1 MAWSFR
7 QGHPRLVAIVSAVLV
22 LAASF
27 VFASAKLAGTAM
39 AATPTMSTTASTNT
53 EVGFQ
58 LFDNANLRNGDNPT
72 GTIRFD
78 LYGPD
83 DATCATSI
91 FNSIVTV
98 TGNGSYN
105 SASFITS
112 QAGTYQWRAAYS
124 GDANNTAITSAC
136 NEPSEQTIVT
146 KALTV
151 LSTTASG
158 PIAIGG
164 TITDTA
170 HLSGG
175 FNPTGTITFDLT
187 GPNDVFCTGAVAFTS
202 TVTVNGNG
210 DYVSGP
216 FAPTATGTYQWRA
229 RYSGDDNNL
238 GEGPTGCID
247 PAESVIVVGGLVTPT
262 LTTTASASVEA
273 GGTVRDTAVLGG
285 GALPT
290 GTIGFQ
296 LYGPNDATCS
306 GTPISTPPVPV
317 NGNGTYVSPDITVN
331 TPGTYRFV
339 ASYSGDI
346 ANNPVATAC
355 NDPAESVVVTPGTGS
370 TTTSSSTSSTVP
382 TTSSST
388 SSTVPTTSSSTS
400 STVPTTSSSTSST
413 VPGSSTSSSSTVPGS
428 STSSSSTVPGSSTSS
443 SSTVPGSST
452 SSSSTVPGSSTSSS
466 STAPSST
473 SSTSSTSTSSTSTT
487 SSSVPTGT
495 TTSSSSSSSTSSTS
509 STVPT
514 TPTTVG
520 PTVPPGQPTIDVTP
534 RTVVAGQDA
543 TVFGSGF
550 PPSTPVDIVL
560 LSSPVLLGTVVT
572 DASGSFTTTVT
583 IPSDTEPGIHRLV
596 GAVRGGGPSAETTIT
611 VLAPAGSPLRPQG
624 QLSRTGSDP
633 AGSTKVAATLV
644 VIGLL
649 LVGGAGV
656 GGFHGN
662 GRRRRSGVQQPPTA

>member
-27 VFASAKLAGTAM
+27 AFASAKLAGTAM

-400 STVPTTSSSTSST
+400 STVP
-413 VPGSSTSSSSTVPGS
+413 GSSTSSSSTVPGS
-428 STSSSSTVPGSSTSS
+428 STSS
-443 SSTVPGSST
+443 
-452 SSSSTVPGSSTSSS
+452 
-466 STAPSST
+466 
-473 SSTSSTSTSSTSTT
+473 
-487 SSSVPTGT
+487 
-495 TTSSSSSSSTSSTS
+495 
-509 STVPT
+509 
-514 TPTTVG
+514 
-520 PTVPPGQPTIDVTP
+520 QLH
-534 RTVVAGQDA
+534 RAGQLH
-543 TVFGSGF
+543 VEQ
-550 PPSTPVDIVL
+550 L
-560 LSSPVLLGTVVT
+560 
-572 DASGSFTTTVT
+572 
-583 IPSDTEPGIHRLV
+583 HR
-596 GAVRGGGPSAETTIT
+596 A
-611 VLAPAGSPLRPQG
+611 G
-624 QLSRTGSDP
+624 QLHVEQLHR
-633 AGSTKVAATLV
+633 AGQLHVEQLHRAGQLDLLQLHRALEHLVDELDVDELDVDHQLQRPDGHDHLQQLV
-644 VIGLL
+644 VLHQL
-649 LVGGAGV
+649 HQLHRADHAD
-656 GGFHGN
+656 HGRPDGPARPAN
-662 GRRRRSGVQQPPTA
+662 HRRHPPDGRGRSGCHGVRERVPAVHPGRHRAP